1 VLDRLLGI
9 LTAGGIHTPDRLAS
23 QLGVSEQLVD
33 QMLADLSRM
42 GYLRSIS
49 SATYQALPDG
59 ETGACADCALAGT
72 CSAGEPEGR
81 VWALTQKAF
90 R

>member
-1 VLDRLLGI
+1 MLDRLLG
-9 LTAGGIHTPDRLAS
+9 LLRAGGIYTPDRLAS

-49 SATYQALPDG
+49 SATCRNDRTTMATVGSPASSALP
-59 ETGACADCALAGT
+59 AT
-72 CSAGEPEGR
+72 CP
-81 VWALTQKAF
+81 TDT
-90 R
+90 

>member
-1 VLDRLLGI
+1 MLDRLLGI
-9 LTAGGIHTPDRLAS
+9 LRAGGIHTTDRLAS

-49 SATYQALPDG
+49 SATCHALPDE

-72 CSAGEPEGR
+72 CSVGEPDGH

-90 R
+90 H